1 MKIYLVGGAVRDSLM
16 GLKPKDLDYVVVDS
30 SIKEMLSLG
39 YEKVGIDF
47 PVFLHPKTKDEYAL
61 ARIER
66 SIGNRYEDFITET
79 NNVSLNEDLIRRDLT
94 INAIAFKDGLYYD
107 PFNGMNDLKNK
118 ILRHTSNAFKEDP
131 VRILRIARFLARYP
145 DFNVAKET
153 KKLIIEMIN
162 NNMINSLVPKRIWK
176 ELSRALTEK
185 KPSKFFKFLNE
196 VGFFTK
202 NLKIL
207 NQTKKNWNNLDN
219 NNNNLLY
226 LQFNLLINGISNDD
240 LLKLNKNLGS
250 IDKDIMKLGNLYSNN
265 IYDNLK
271 NFNNLNNIELINLYK
286 LLNRNKYMIDKIYN
300 ITKFL
305 YKNKKIIEKKELLS
319 FLEKLTI
326 TTVPKF
332 ILKYQKINNIN
343 PTNKEIQ
350 NYIYKKQLNFL
361 KNKNFKLKE
370 VKNENINFFN

>member
-185 KPSKFFKFLNE
+185 KPSKFFKFLKTNFSCSSI
-196 VGFFTK
+196 VFLIIFLLTP
-202 NLKIL
+202 L
-207 NQTKKNWNNLDN
+207 NKLINFLVHLISEGSHSNFLIAW
-219 NNNNLLY
+219 
-226 LQFNLLINGISNDD
+226 LLI
-240 LLKLNKNLGS
+240 KL
-250 IDKDIMKLGNLYSNN
+250 
-265 IYDNLK
+265 
-271 NFNNLNNIELINLYK
+271 FN
-286 LLNRNKYMIDKIYN
+286 
-300 ITKFL
+300 
-305 YKNKKIIEKKELLS
+305 
-319 FLEKLTI
+319 
-326 TTVPKF
+326 
-332 ILKYQKINNIN
+332 
-343 PTNKEIQ
+343 
-350 NYIYKKQLNFL
+350 
-361 KNKNFKLKE
+361 
-370 VKNENINFFN
+370 